1 MAQPKFAEISEV
13 NEEVEELII
22 EEEKQ
27 AKIVN
32 LGIFHIT
39 HYCSCM
45 ECCGKTDGITASGT
59 KAKEGRTIA
68 VDPDIIPLGSEVII
82 NGHSYR
88 AEDIGGLIDGN
99 RIDVYVSSHE
109 RAWELGVYDAE
120 VLVKESVNEVDIT
133 E

>member
-1 MAQPKFAEISEV
+1 MAQPKFAEISKV
-13 NEEVEELII
+13 DEEAEELITK
-22 EEEKQ
+22 EEKR

-32 LGIFHIT
+32 LGTFHIT
-39 HYCSCM
+39 HYCPCM

-68 VDPDIIPLGSEVII
+68 VDPDIIPLGTEVEID
-82 NGHSYR
+82 GHTYI
-88 AEDIGGLIDGN
+88 AEDIGGAIDGN

-120 VLVKESVNEVDIT
+120 VLVKEQ
-133 E
+133 